1 MKLIIKN
8 NEESIWTCEGIKSA
22 TIYNQQDDS
31 ENKMLVIDGF
41 VENVPDGYFVQSF
54 PIGDFNRICL
64 EER

>member
-1 MKLIIKN
+1 MKVTIKN
-8 NEESIWTCEGIKSA
+8 NEEAIWTYENIKRA

-41 VENVPDGYFVQSF
+41 VENVPNGYFVQSF
-54 PIGDFNRICL
+54 PIGDFDRICL